1 MLSITGNC
9 DHFFRFAG
17 KCNNES
23 NSCCKCKYFWY
34 TIYCW
39 LLLIQSSDWQQ
50 IEFAPGDM
58 LLFSAQFLARFPPT
72 VSFPQPHLNEPPIC
86 LASLATCSIV
96 RVSKNTAQTGKVK
109 FKDHKTPKRSKGFSN
124 SPSQCH
130 KNRAF
135 KCVLGF
141 ITACQFFTYSLS
153 VSVGFHF
160 IILNWPADIKQL

>member
-9 DHFFRFAG
+9 DHFFQFAG

-23 NSCCKCKYFWY
+23 KSCCKCKYFWY

-58 LLFSAQFLARFPPT
+58 LLFSAQFLAWFPPT
-72 VSFPQPHLNEPPIC
+72 VSVPQPHLNEPLIC
-86 LASLATCSIV
+86 LASLVALF
-96 RVSKNTAQTGKVK
+96 AQTGKLK
-109 FKDHKTPKRSKGFSN
+109 FKDHKNPKRSKGFSN
-124 SPSQCH
+124 SPSQSQCH
-130 KNRAF
+130 RNRAF

-160 IILNWPADIKQL
+160 IILNWPADIKHL